1 MQKLA
6 GLIIFLMLFSA
17 ACISVAKLPERAKIQ
32 GPLPESVQ
40 SVVVRLTTM
49 NPDAIKNVDGLTDA
63 PTYFSRSLKTALEA
77 KQPGRQV
84 RLADEQGAMPDG
96 DIAVATELIN
106 IDGGSAGLRFWIG
119 FSAGAAESLVNVTI
133 LDKAGKELASAK
145 ISARTMCPVGAC
157 VESNADTV
165 RRNLNSLASEVAE
178 FTLNPGEY
186 EKKKGSGS

>member
-49 NPDAIKNVDGLTDA
+49 NPHAIKNVDGLSDA